1 MHQINTVKNN
11 FLILLFLSAF
21 YSYSQQKE
29 LFRILD
35 TEDKQY
41 TIDWNEPFSKI
52 HNSIDTNKVYLLGF
66 IIEPQLYEEFEKT
79 GKISHSWLPTFDV
92 SKFKMEFIVAHPK
105 NAAKDFKL
113 IYPTKNSDPIPYK
126 RSILFLLTENAKI
139 ADYLNKNRT
148 EFSIV
153 PCSDCFLTNNSNKDN
168 KSQKKQIFKL
178 QNIESSSD
186 FEWKVNQLIYNLSN
200 LEIIE
205 PEKKKDELKN
215 SFQLSNYQS
224 LFASQNWKS
233 DLSDLIY
240 SKTNINSLDFNFI
253 TRINNKIKV
262 LCGASVFNLTGGVN
276 ADKISYSFLDYTSQ
290 GLSINRINT
299 INNFSEI
306 WKADNCLALNT
317 GFEFSLFKS
326 KNQKFDL
333 SSSIIAGKFLPIVA
347 RTALKSGIFNYEAK
361 LDGIIDTLKNIQSLG
376 LLNNVQY
383 ENGLYEK
390 VHLTGSKFQ
399 AQLNASYNLSSV
411 FYIQGLLSF
420 SIVHLRNVN
429 YKANLPISKSFGD
442 FNSSF
447 NNVKSMTLLPFS
459 IGLGVGIKF

>member
-1 MHQINTVKNN
+1 MRIIIFT
-11 FLILLFLSAF
+11 FILLTVNSNF
-21 YSYSQQKE
+21 SQLQIQEINDRRE
-29 LFRILD
+29 L
-35 TEDKQY
+35 E
-41 TIDWNEPFSKI
+41 IDWNSQFGELEKYDNSFTKI
-52 HNSIDTNKVYLLGF
+52 LVVDINQSRNNDAHVEVY
-66 IIEPQLYEEFEKT
+66 K
-79 GKISHSWLPTFDV
+79 WLPNYDVTKFKILAYVIGDSVSKKFDV
-92 SKFKMEFIVAHPK
+92 VWNNKKERKPCRQSTLF
-105 NAAKDFKL
+105 L
-113 IYPTKNSDPIPYK
+113 ITKNSIQK
-126 RSILFLLTENAKI
+126 N
-139 ADYLNKNRT
+139 YLAQN
-148 EFSIV
+148 
-153 PCSDCFLTNNSNKDN
+153 
-168 KSQKKQIFKL
+168 IFKL
-178 QNIESSSD
+178 SLEKLNFQND
-186 FEWKVNQLIYNLSN
+186 FGFEIYCLQSIKDPTDFKWKVNQLLFNLSN
-200 LEIIE
+200 LTLEE

-215 SFQLSNYQS
+215 SFQINFNQS
-224 LFASQNWKS
+224 LFSSQNWKS

-240 SKTNINSLDFNFI
+240 SKANINSLDFNFI

-333 SSSIIAGKFLPIVA
+333 LSSIIVGKFLPIVA
-347 RTALKSGIFNYEAK
+347 RTALESGIFNYEAK

-383 ENGLYEK
+383 ENGLYET

-399 AQLNASYNLSSV
+399 AQLNASYNLNSI
-411 FYIQGLLSF
+411 FYVHGLLSF
-420 SIVHLRNVN
+420 SIIHLRNVN
-429 YKANLPISKSFGD
+429 YKANLPISKSYGD
-442 FNSSF
+442 FSSSY